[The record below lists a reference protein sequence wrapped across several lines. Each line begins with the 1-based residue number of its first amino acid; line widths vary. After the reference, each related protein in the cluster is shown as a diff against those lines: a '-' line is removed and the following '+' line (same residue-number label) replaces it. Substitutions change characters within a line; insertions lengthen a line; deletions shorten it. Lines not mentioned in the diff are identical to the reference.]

1 MNTNA
6 RPIVIAGAILA
17 FLGVALGAFGAHAL
31 RSRVDANLLA
41 VYQTGVQYHLV
52 HALGVILIGVLVQV
66 APDSKWLRIA
76 GWTMVVGVII
86 FSGSLY
92 TLSLTGI
99 RGFGATAPLGGL
111 GAACS
116 MVDACCGRS
125 QVKVTSVPTF
135 GTGYLGRIGLMAN
148 LARSTV

>member
-52 HALGVILIGVLVQV
+52 HALGVMLIGVLVQV
-66 APDSKWLRIA
+66 VPDLKWLRIA
-76 GWTMVVGVII
+76 GWTMVVGVIV

-92 TLSLTGI
+92 TLSLTGV
-99 RGFGATAPLGGL
+99 RAFGAVTPLGGVAL
-111 GAACS
+111 LAAWLMLAFGAA
-116 MVDACCGRS
+116 
-125 QVKVTSVPTF
+125 KF
-135 GTGYLGRIGLMAN
+135 K
-148 LARSTV
+148 

>member
-111 GAACS
+111 ALLAAWLMLAVGAAKS
-116 MVDACCGRS
+116 KSLVS
-125 QVKVTSVPTF
+125 QRLEQ
-135 GTGYLGRIGLMAN
+135 GTLDGL
-148 LARSTV
+148 V